1 MRRVHRRERVRFT
14 ADQMFDLVN
23 DVDAYPQFLNWCR
36 SSSIERVGD
45 SEVVATMKVGLGG
58 LHRSITTRNTFKRP
72 EGISMEMVAGPFR
85 DLTGNWRFEPAHG
98 TGCIVALELEIQL
111 STTPFDMMFAALFEE
126 MVNSQVSAFVARAK
140 TVYAKPAVDQSEKR

>member
-1 MRRVHRRERVRFT
+1 MRFT

-111 STTPFDMMFAALFEE
+111 STTPFDMMFAALFEDNGQFTGVRLCSSCE
-126 MVNSQVSAFVARAK
+126 NGLRQASRRSIRKAMSDAG
-140 TVYAKPAVDQSEKR
+140 